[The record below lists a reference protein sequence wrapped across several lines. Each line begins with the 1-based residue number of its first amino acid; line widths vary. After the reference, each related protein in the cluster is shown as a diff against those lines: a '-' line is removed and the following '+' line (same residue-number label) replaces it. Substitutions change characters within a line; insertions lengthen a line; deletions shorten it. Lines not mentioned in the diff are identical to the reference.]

1 MDFNDKLKEFNLQY
15 DKLMNMFCSTQAG
28 GVKSI
33 KDLYKKGTG
42 IIIGHGS
49 QDNTRF
55 CIIPNNIIIQPV
67 TESGK
72 SAKLASFL
80 RSRDN
85 VADFYDNRS
94 RGTMDFAD
102 GYENKYMPGSL
113 MPHITLKFETIF
125 PPSASDST
133 RTFSLTGIITQS
145 IPSRTELLNP
155 ITEQTDEEIKNESMK
170 FNNESIFTNDEIWGK
185 RVKLS
190 TVLKK
195 ISEKIAEPG
204 SVIPQAYIL
213 TTCRSSESHFITYLQ
228 NRLDKYYP
236 EYIPTHD
243 TQDSQDSQDI
253 QEAKDEGGAPVS
265 IQKDEGGAS
274 ADDESVALPKL
285 ILKREAPADDELV
298 ALPKLILKRE
308 ASASIQEGLQN
319 FTTRYTE
326 FITTRLTDDA
336 FLIYIL
342 EKYNIDVSHLD
353 KFRGFIK
360 HIFADIDS
368 DVKNYDISVKNFC
381 VFQRLYQGELDAKT
395 ARQFLNPR
403 KKCVIS

>member
-1 MDFNDKLKEFNLQY
+1 MDFNDKLKEFNSQY

-55 CIIPNNIIIQPV
+55 CIIPDNIIIQPV

-80 RSRDN
+80 RSRYN
-85 VADFYDNRS
+85 VADFYDNRL

-125 PPSASDST
+125 PPSASDPT
-133 RTFSLTGIITQS
+133 RGFSLTGIITQS
-145 IPSRTELLNP
+145 IPSSTELINP
-155 ITEQTDEEIKNESMK
+155 ITEQTDEEIKNGSMK
-170 FNNESIFTNDEIWGK
+170 FNDESIFTNDEIWGK

-204 SVIPQAYIL
+204 SAIPQAYIL

-243 TQDSQDSQDI
+243 TQDSQDSQ
-253 QEAKDEGGAPVS
+253 EAKDEGEEPVS

-285 ILKREAPADDELV
+285 V
-298 ALPKLILKRE
+298 LKRE

-342 EKYNIDVSHLD
+342 EKYKIDVSHLD

-403 KKCVIS
+403 QKCVIS